1 VEPVTSN
8 INDLKFT
15 FNGKV
20 FGLHHSN
27 ADLTPGKDRIL
38 ASGALSAGQ
47 TTAGDTTKGFSYFW
61 DAANIDSVSSS
72 VHNQANARNIYLVEA
87 ASAGDVLPDINVP
100 GSSARAIKG
109 DMSILDKISLPTDI
123 GDGREAR
130 ISVLEMLKKHG
141 IIPETKAG
149 GQLIDDAYFLARGER
164 AIAEYIPARAQMQ
177 VDAQVEYVQQI
188 DPKTGMIK
196 PVYAEGGRAH
206 DLYLS
211 SLTESGRKGMLDKKI
226 AEGEKI
232 LALDKAETF
241 KRARAGGFMSPAN
254 NNISLN
260 QINVDFLKKYTDS
273 EKAYRASMDS
283 ASDVFRGSLTSEVL
297 DSDSPKEKILAR
309 ISANRSR
316 VAAQE
321 STGKGYKKAMGSS
334 SLLEAAQDASKAV
347 VRRDSVGM
355 KIAGAAATIL
365 RKRF

>member
-1 VEPVTSN
+1 MEPITSN
-8 INDLKFT
+8 VNDLRFT
-15 FNGKV
+15 FDGKV
-20 FGLHHSN
+20 FGLHHSK
-27 ADLTPGKDRIL
+27 ADLIPGKDKVL
-38 ASGALSAGQ
+38 TSGTLSSGQ

-149 GQLIDDAYFLARGER
+149 GQLIDDAYFLNRGER
-164 AIAEYIPARAQMQ
+164 ALAEYIPARAQMQ
-177 VDAQVEYVQQI
+177 VDAQVEFVQQI
-188 DPKTGMIK
+188 DPRTGMIK
-196 PVYAEGGRAH
+196 PAYAEGGRAH

-226 AEGEKI
+226 AEGEKV
-232 LALDKAETF
+232 LTHAQAETF
-241 KRARAGGFMSPAN
+241 NRARAGGFMSPAN

-260 QINVDFLKKYTDS
+260 KINVDSLNEYANL
-273 EKAYRASMDS
+273 EKAHRAGVDS
-283 ASDVFRGSLTSEVL
+283 FAMNAVE
-297 DSDSPKEKILAR
+297 DSPKLKIQAR
-309 ISANRSR
+309 IFANRSR
-316 VAAQE
+316 LAAQE
-321 STGKGYKKAMGSS
+321 STGKGFKKAMGSS

-347 VRRDSVGM
+347 VSRDSVGM
-355 KIAGAAATIL
+355 KLAGAAATIL
-365 RKRF
+365 RRRI

>member
-1 VEPVTSN
+1 MEPVTSN

-15 FNGKV
+15 FNGKA

-149 GQLIDDAYFLARGER
+149 GQLIDDAYFLNRGER
-164 AIAEYIPARAQMQ
+164 ALAEYIPARAQMQ
-177 VDAQVEYVQQI
+177 VDALVEFVQQI
-188 DPKTGMIK
+188 DPRTGMIK

-226 AEGEKI
+226 AEGEKV
-232 LALDKAETF
+232 LTMTQADTF

-260 QINVDFLKKYTDS
+260 EINVDSLNEYANL
-273 EKAYRASMDS
+273 EKAHRARVSSFDNAMD
-283 ASDVFRGSLTSEVL
+283 DT
-297 DSDSPKEKILAR
+297 PKQKIRAR

-316 VAAQE
+316 LAAQE
-321 STGKGYKKAMGSS
+321 STGKGFKKAMGSS

-347 VRRDSVGM
+347 VRRDSAGM
-355 KIAGAAATIL
+355 RIAGAAATIL

>member
-1 VEPVTSN
+1 MEPVTSN

-15 FNGKV
+15 FNGKA

-72 VHNQANARNIYLVEA
+72 VHNQANAKNIYLVEA

-123 GDGREAR
+123 GNGREAR

-149 GQLIDDAYFLARGER
+149 GQLIDDAYFLNRGER
-164 AIAEYIPARAQMQ
+164 ALAEYIPARAQMQ
-177 VDAQVEYVQQI
+177 VDAQAEFVQQI
-188 DPKTGMIK
+188 DPRTGMIK

-226 AEGEKI
+226 AEGEKV
-232 LALDKAETF
+232 LTHAQAKTF
-241 KRARAGGFMSPAN
+241 NRARAGGFMSPAN
-254 NNISLN
+254 NNISLSE
-260 QINVDFLKKYTDS
+260 INIDS
-273 EKAYRASMDS
+273 LNEYENLEKAHRASVSNFAMD
-283 ASDVFRGSLTSEVL
+283 AL
-297 DSDSPKEKILAR
+297 DDSPKQKIQAR

-316 VAAQE
+316 LAAQE
-321 STGKGYKKAMGSS
+321 STGKGFKKAMGSS
-334 SLLEAAQDASKAV
+334 SLLEAAEDASKAV

-355 KIAGAAATIL
+355 KLAGAAATIL
-365 RKRF
+365 RRRI